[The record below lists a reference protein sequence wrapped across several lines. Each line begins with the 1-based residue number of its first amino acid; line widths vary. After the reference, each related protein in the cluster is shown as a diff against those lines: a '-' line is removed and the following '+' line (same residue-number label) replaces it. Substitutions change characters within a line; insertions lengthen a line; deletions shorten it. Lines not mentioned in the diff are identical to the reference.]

1 MGEVGNGLH
10 VWGAGNMAG
19 MGDVNED
26 LGYMEKLVKIDWG
39 EGGAYG
45 ELEVLYIF

>member
-1 MGEVGNGLH
+1 
-10 VWGAGNMAG
+10 MAG

-26 LGYMEKLVKIDWG
+26 LGYMEKLVKMDWG

-45 ELEVLYIF
+45 ELEVLYIFWNGEEVRNGGYYTL